1 MAMCS
6 QSTIVSA
13 GETSTSLAITVR
25 MRSSKPTYKSHSAF
39 NMDKALNMGKAFAE
53 MAFSSKGSLSGTL
66 NKEAAFT
73 LSDSEPGPHELTLT
87 NFHGEVEVV
96 FVDIVHLY
104 NLH

>member
-1 MAMCS
+1 
-6 QSTIVSA
+6 
-13 GETSTSLAITVR
+13 
-25 MRSSKPTYKSHSAF
+25 
-39 NMDKALNMGKAFAE
+39 MDKAFNMGKAFAD
-53 MAFSSKGSLSGTL
+53 MAFCSKGSLGDSLRGTL

-87 NFHGEVEVV
+87 NFHGEVKVA